1 MADSQGRSQRDYIQK
16 AILLTGVAASL
27 FHLYFSTIGLMSTIA
42 VRSGHLIFAMVVIFL
57 TYPAFKLA
65 GRSRTTQ
72 GLIRAFDL
80 VLIVLA
86 VVSGMYIILIY
97 PEMNQ
102 HLGNLTFWD
111 KTLGVIMVLLVLEIT
126 RRTIGNTL
134 TLIAVAS
141 LAYAYFGRSLPDF
154 MVHRGFSW
162 ERIVSQMYCT
172 LEGIYGTPIGVMA
185 TYVFLFVLFGAFL
198 QNTGATEFFIDLAY
212 ALTGKYVGGP
222 AKTAVLAS
230 GLMGS
235 VSGSAIANVVTTGC
249 ITIPLMK
256 KIGYKPEVA
265 GGIEAAASTGGQ
277 IMPPL
282 MGAGVF
288 IMAEFT
294 GIPYLKIMALSI
306 IPAILYYATVWIFA
320 HNAALAMG
328 LKGLPKEELPDF
340 KATLK
345 KGYTCLVPL
354 CLLIGLLVSGFSPT
368 LAASYSILLVYLMSF
383 LRRETRMGFRKLLE
397 TMELAAKMSVSISAA
412 CAAAGLIVGVV
423 GLTGLGLKFSGMV
436 LSVAGGNL
444 FLALI
449 LILLASLVLGMG
461 LPVTAS
467 YIMLAVLAAPALLE
481 LGVPLLAGHLIIFWY
496 SQDAN
501 ITPPVCL
508 AGYAA
513 AGVAG
518 SHPMR
523 TGIQAWKL
531 SKGLYLIPLL
541 FAYQPEIL
549 FSNGFWPAMGVT
561 VTGLIALAA
570 GVGAL
575 DGYLLLHLNWPLR
588 VMLAFISAAI
598 FWPNHILSVSGSV
611 CFIVFWLIM
620 RQRRKALVSKNL
632 TEASPL
638 STA

>member
-1 MADSQGRSQRDYIQK
+1 MPQAPGSSRDFFQK
-16 AILLTGVAASL
+16 LTLLVGVGAAL
-27 FHLYFSTIGLMSTIA
+27 FHLYFSTISLMSTIA
-42 VRSGHLIFAMVVIFL
+42 VRSGHLIFAMVMVFL
-57 TYPAFKLA
+57 TYPAIKALPA
-65 GRSRTTQ
+65 RSRAVQ
-72 GLIRAFDL
+72 WSMRGLDL
-80 VLIVLA
+80 VLAALS
-86 VVSGMYIILIY
+86 VVAGMYIILIY
-97 PEMNQ
+97 PQMNQ
-102 HLGNLTFWD
+102 HLGNLTVWD
-111 KTLGVIMVLLVLEIT
+111 KLLGGLMVLLTLEIT

-134 TLIAVAS
+134 TLIAVLS
-141 LAYAYFGRSLPDF
+141 LAYAYFGRSMPDIIA
-154 MVHRGFSW
+154 HRGFSV
-162 ERIVSQMYCT
+162 ERIISQMYCT
-172 LEGIYGTPIGVMA
+172 LEGIYGIPIGVMA

-198 QNTGATEFFIDLAY
+198 QNTGATDFFIDLAY

-235 VSGSAIANVVTTGC
+235 VSGSAIANVVTTGS

-256 KIGYKPEVA
+256 SVGYRPAIA

-288 IMAEFT
+288 IMAEYT
-294 GIPYLKIMALSI
+294 GIPYLKIMMLSI

-320 HNAALAMG
+320 HNAAVAMG
-328 LKGLPKEELPDF
+328 LKGLPKEQLPDF

-345 KGYTCLVPL
+345 KGYICLAPL
-354 CLLIGLLVSGFSPT
+354 ALLIGLLVGGYSPT
-368 LAASYSILLVYLMSF
+368 IAASISTLLVYLMSIF
-383 LRRETRMGFRKLLE
+383 RRETRMGFGKLLG
-397 TMELAAKMSVSISAA
+397 TMELAAKMAVSISAA

-436 LSVAGGNL
+436 LSVAGSNL
-444 FLALI
+444 LLALI

-501 ITPPVCL
+501 VTPPVCL

-513 AGVAG
+513 AGIAG
-518 SHPMR
+518 SNPMR
-523 TGIQAWKL
+523 TGLAAWKL

-549 FSNGFWPAMGVT
+549 FTKGVLPALGVAA
-561 VTGLIALAA
+561 TGLIGLAA

-575 DGYLLLHLNWPLR
+575 DGYLVHRLNLPLR
-588 VMLAFISAAI
+588 AVLAAVTVCI
-598 FWPNHILSVSGSV
+598 FWPSRLLSIVGSV
-611 CFIVFWLIM
+611 VFLMIFGLM
-620 RQRRKALVSKNL
+620 AQRKKKRAAAAVQGI
-632 TEASPL
+632 
-638 STA
+638 

>member
-1 MADSQGRSQRDYIQK
+1 MPQRPQTPRDLFQK
-16 AILLTGVAASL
+16 LTLLVGTGAAL
-27 FHLYFSTIGLMSTIA
+27 FHIYFSTFGLMSTIT
-42 VRSGHLIFAMVVIFL
+42 VRSGHLIFAMVLIFL
-57 TYPAFKLA
+57 TYPVIKKLPA
-65 GRSRTTQ
+65 RSRAVRSAARGFDMLLAALSIVT
-72 GLIRAFDL
+72 GL
-80 VLIVLA
+80 
-86 VVSGMYIILIY
+86 YIIIIY
-97 PEMNQ
+97 PDLNE
-102 HLGNLTFWD
+102 HLGNLTIWD
-111 KTLGVIMVLLVLEIT
+111 KVLGGIMVLLTLEIT

-134 TLIAVAS
+134 TIIAVLS
-141 LAYAYFGRSLPDF
+141 LAYAYFGPYMPDF
-154 MVHRGFSW
+154 MAHRGFSI
-162 ERIVSQMYCT
+162 ERMISQMYCT
-172 LEGIYGTPIGVMA
+172 LEGIYGIPIGVMA

-198 QNTGATEFFIDLAY
+198 QNTGATDFFIDLAY
-212 ALTGKYVGGP
+212 ALTGQYVGGP

-235 VSGSAIANVVTTGC
+235 VSGSAIANTVTTGS

-256 KIGYKPEVA
+256 SVGYRPDVA

-288 IMAEFT
+288 IMAEYT
-294 GIPYLKIMALSI
+294 GIPYLKIMMLSI

-328 LKGLPKEELPDF
+328 LRGLPKDQLPSF

-345 KGYTCLVPL
+345 KGYICLVPL
-354 CLLIGLLVSGFSPT
+354 ALLIGLLVSGFSPT
-368 LAASYSILLVYLMSF
+368 ISASISTLLVYLMSF
-383 LRRETRMGFRKLLE
+383 IRRETRMSFLKLLE
-397 TMELAAKMSVSISAA
+397 TMEMAAKMAVSISAA

-436 LSVAGGNL
+436 LSVAGSNL
-444 FLALI
+444 LLALI

-501 ITPPVCL
+501 VTPPVCL

-513 AGVAG
+513 AGIAG
-518 SHPMR
+518 ANPMR

-549 FSNGFWPAMGVT
+549 FTKGTLPALGVA
-561 VTGLIALAA
+561 VTGLIGLAA

-575 DGYLLLHLNWPLR
+575 DGFLVRRLNLLLRLI
-588 VMLAFISAAI
+588 LAGVTVCV
-598 FWPNHILSVSGSV
+598 FWPSRSLSIAGSL
-611 CFIVFWLIM
+611 VFVAIYLVM
-620 RQRRKALVSKNL
+620 KYSNKRR
-632 TEASPL
+632 
-638 STA
+638 TAEVPTA